1 MRRGKQRKFGREAG
15 QRTVLYRAL
24 STALIEHGRIKTT
37 EAKAKSLSGHVD
49 KLVTLA
55 KKQTLAAR
63 RLLLAQIGEKA
74 VKKLMGEISPQFES
88 RNGGYT
94 RIMKLGQRRSDSA
107 PMVIIEF
114 VK

>member
-15 QRTVLYRAL
+15 QRAVLYRAL
-24 STALIEHGRIKTT
+24 STALIEHGKIKTT
-37 EAKAKSLSGHVD
+37 QAKAKSLSGYID
-49 KLVTLA
+49 KLITLA

-63 RLLLAQIGEKA
+63 RLLLAQVGEKA
-74 VKKLMGEISPQFES
+74 VKKLMAEVAPSMSS

-94 RIMKLGQRRSDSA
+94 KTMKLGQRRSDSA

-114 VK
+114 TK

>member
-15 QRTVLYRAL
+15 QRVVLYKAL

-37 EAKAKSLSGHVD
+37 EAKAKSLSIHIA
-49 KLVTLA
+49 KLITLA
-55 KKQTLAAR
+55 KKQTLAVR
-63 RLLLAQIGEKA
+63 RLLLTQVGEKA
-74 VKKLMGEISPQFES
+74 VKKLMNEISIQFES
-88 RNGGYT
+88 RKGGYT
-94 RIMKLGQRRSDSA
+94 RIVKLGQRRSDSA